1 MSSVGEQLRTG
12 GVFAGYR
19 IVGEIA
25 RGGMGVVYRAS
36 ELRPERTVA
45 LKVVAPQLAADPN
58 FRDRFLQEAQAA
70 ASIEHPHVVPVLRVD
85 EQDGVLFI
93 VMRYVRGQDLHSV
106 IGAEG
111 RLEPR
116 RAARIVD
123 QISDALDSAHER
135 GLVHRDVKP
144 ANILIEQHR
153 RGDHAY
159 LTDFGLAKGLAA
171 AGRLTSTGVVVG
183 TTDYMAPEQWAGGRL
198 DARVDVYS
206 LGCVLY
212 ESLTGE
218 VPYAREGHAARM
230 YAHLN
235 APPPHAREAIPEVS
249 VALDAVVIRAL
260 AKTPDDRYPSA
271 GDLGLAA
278 VAAAD
283 GRPVDRPER
292 SVAIGEA
299 APTRLASTPVHDDA
313 APTSPPRTTSAAP
326 PVPSSDTPRPP
337 VGRPPLHRSRW
348 LAAGGVAAVAAVI
361 VGGLAVAGVLS
372 PGSPAPTSARTITN
386 HSSATSSST
395 TTATATTG
403 AQAATSDAAF
413 ISCSAPG
420 LAEGHIALPF
430 TASGVGCAEGSGL
443 LKEILGSIYPACHI
457 VAGQPPAPSCEV
469 AGLTCTVQSNNSAP
483 GSPVLCKSSGEAVRF
498 TLPG

>member
-1 MSSVGEQLRTG
+1 MSSVGEQLRSG

-19 IVGEIA
+19 IDGEIA

-106 IGAEG
+106 IGVEG
-111 RLEPR
+111 RLQPR

-123 QISDALDSAHER
+123 QIADALDSAHER

-144 ANILIEQHR
+144 ANILIEHHR

-159 LTDFGLAKGLAA
+159 LTDFGLAKSLAA

-230 YAHLN
+230 YAHVN
-235 APPPHAREAIPEVS
+235 APPPHAREIAADVS

-260 AKTPDDRYPSA
+260 AKAPDDRYPSA
-271 GDLGLAA
+271 GDLGIAALAA
-278 VAAAD
+278 AE
-283 GRPVDRPER
+283 GRPVDRRER
-292 SVAIGEA
+292 SVATGEA
-299 APTRLASTPVHDDA
+299 APTKLASTRVHDDT
-313 APTSPPRTTSAAP
+313 APTRPQRTAAAAP
-326 PVPSSDTPRPP
+326 PVPPSDTPAPP
-337 VGRPPLHRSRW
+337 AGGPPPHRSRW
-348 LAAGGVAAVAAVI
+348 P
-361 VGGLAVAGVLS
+361 VAGARRRRRGDSWRSRTRRRVLS
-372 PGSPAPTSARTITN
+372 GIPDADKRGNDHDTGKTHRQHTEHDDCRGDGHANRQDPHDQHDRDRHGREHPIARGGGGWRLARHGDSVHPAGHPATNRGALRNSERRRNARRESFRDHGRRSGDWTALRRSA
-386 HSSATSSST
+386 
-395 TTATATTG
+395 
-403 AQAATSDAAF
+403 
-413 ISCSAPG
+413 
-420 LAEGHIALPF
+420 
-430 TASGVGCAEGSGL
+430 
-443 LKEILGSIYPACHI
+443 
-457 VAGQPPAPSCEV
+457 
-469 AGLTCTVQSNNSAP
+469 
-483 GSPVLCKSSGEAVRF
+483 
-498 TLPG
+498 